1 MSAGDVMDSMVTIVN
16 STIVCF
22 KVVTMVDL
30 KSYHHTHTHTHTH
43 TQINFVC

>member
-30 KSYHHTHTHTHTH
+30 KSSHHTHTHTHKLTLC
-43 TQINFVC
+43 VDGY